1 MTTCN
6 LADVIT
12 DALASPAFGM
22 TAEIANMLAVQI
34 IRTAAERGHA
44 GVRYHLPHQYS
55 LPREERNALIRK
67 EFKGNNLRE
76 ICRKFGVSKDTVYRA
91 CRCQK

>member
-1 MTTCN
+1 MNTCN

-22 TAEIANMLAVQI
+22 TAEVAKMLAVQI

-44 GVRYHLPHQYS
+44 GADYYLPYMHN
-55 LPREERNALIRK
+55 LGREERNALIRK

-76 ICRKFGVSKDTVYRA
+76 VCRKYGVKKSTVYNA
-91 CRCQK
+91 CRRFD